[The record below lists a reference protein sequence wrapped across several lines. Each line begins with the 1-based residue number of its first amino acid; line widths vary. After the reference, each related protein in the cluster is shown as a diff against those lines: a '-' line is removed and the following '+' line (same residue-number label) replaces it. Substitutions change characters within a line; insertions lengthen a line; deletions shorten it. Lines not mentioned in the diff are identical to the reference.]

1 MPRATTRVITPLTR
15 RDRVSGVA
23 VTPSRFAPGL
33 LVFVLFGS
41 GTVSAA
47 DPPAADD
54 PKALAFF
61 ESKVRPVLVEN
72 CYQCHSDRAGKAAG
86 GLKLDSR
93 AAIRAGGDRGA
104 MAGAGGAS
112 AQCRQLATEG
122 VEMTLRQATIG
133 KRIIV
138 THGSGINSAKHG
150 VIVPRDAVR
159 IDRYNPRQWRAVKL
173 DDGSFTTFP
182 VDRLLSE

>member
-1 MPRATTRVITPLTR
+1 
-15 RDRVSGVA
+15 
-23 VTPSRFAPGL
+23 
-33 LVFVLFGS
+33 
-41 GTVSAA
+41 
-47 DPPAADD
+47 
-54 PKALAFF
+54 
-61 ESKVRPVLVEN
+61 
-72 CYQCHSDRAGKAAG
+72 
-86 GLKLDSR
+86 
-93 AAIRAGGDRGA
+93 
-104 MAGAGGAS
+104 
-112 AQCRQLATEG
+112 
-122 VEMTLRQATIG
+122 MTLRQATIG